1 MKPTPEQMLS
11 RKSKSIADVSSL
23 VQSDKVNLRDLEC
36 PTMTQKIINEC
47 LNDQLSKININSILS
62 KKSTVP
68 GQVNESTK
76 QQWSKVEKLLNI
88 QKSIPLKNKIE
99 KSAKVRMINQEQ
111 LMGMTPLQYNIQK
124 TLGRIDIYG

>member
-1 MKPTPEQMLS
+1 MPRNVRS
-11 RKSKSIADVSSL
+11 RSISDVSNL
-23 VQSDKVNLRDLEC
+23 VHGDKVNLRDLDC

-47 LNDQLSKININSILS
+47 LHDQLSKINVHSIVS
-62 KKSTVP
+62 KKNIVP

-76 QQWSKVEKLLNI
+76 EKWSKVEKLLTI